1 MKSVIFAVFAT
12 LSIASAATSAE
23 HGEDKIPPKGSEV
36 DTRPSDKAA
45 AKGRI
50 RVQQPSDNKT
60 AVSGIRG

>member
-12 LSIASAATSAE
+12 LFIVSAASATE
-23 HGEDKIPPKGSEV
+23 HDQDKTPPKGSEV

-50 RVQQPSDNKT
+50 RVQQPSDNK
-60 AVSGIRG
+60 AAISGVRG